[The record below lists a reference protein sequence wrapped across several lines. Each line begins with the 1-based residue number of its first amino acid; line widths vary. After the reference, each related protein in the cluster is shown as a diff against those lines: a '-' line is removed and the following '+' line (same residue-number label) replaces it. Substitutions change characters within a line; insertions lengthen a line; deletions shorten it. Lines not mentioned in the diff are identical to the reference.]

1 MGTLTGSIIGN
12 WVSNAF
18 YGILLTIDYVIYLA
32 INICYQLF
40 EVVSKVEV
48 FSTENVG
55 VISRRIYT
63 IIGIVMLFVFAYNI
77 IIMVGKGTITMRET
91 RILEFKETITNTF
104 LKTVSA
110 FSNYNGGT
118 ILFGVDDNGNV
129 KGLPD
134 VKQACLDIEN
144 KINDSISPQPNY
156 TLEIQNNDQT
166 IKLTVKSGLQK
177 PYLYK
182 SKAYKRNDT
191 ATIEVDTL
199 EFSRLVLDGK
209 NISFEELP
217 CKDQELS
224 FKILQCKL
232 KENIYIETFNQDTL
246 KTLNLYDNINGYNNA
261 AGLLADKNHFSGIDI
276 VKFGENISIIQKRVT
291 FEHISVL
298 EIYEKALAVFR
309 DYYQYE
315 VIQGADRKMVEKIPE
330 AAFREAIANALIH
343 RVWDINSHIRVSMF
357 DDRIEVVSPGGLP
370 AGITAEEYLSG
381 KLSILRNRNLANVFY
396 RLGLVEIFGTGITR
410 IKQLYAES
418 LIKPEF
424 EVSENA
430 IKIVLPIFETNVNL
444 TEDEKVIYKFLSK
457 TMLKPISE
465 IAPYVPFGKS
475 KTTQLLKAMEK
486 KGVIAVEG
494 KGRGTKY
501 IIK

>member
-1 MGTLTGSIIGN
+1 
-12 WVSNAF
+12 
-18 YGILLTIDYVIYLA
+18 
-32 INICYQLF
+32 
-40 EVVSKVEV
+40 
-48 FSTENVG
+48 
-55 VISRRIYT
+55 
-63 IIGIVMLFVFAYNI
+63 
-77 IIMVGKGTITMRET
+77 MRET

-110 FSNYNGGT
+110 FSNYDGGT
-118 ILFGVDDNGNV
+118 ILFGVDDDGNI

-144 KINDSISPQPNY
+144 KINDSITPQPDY

-209 NISFEELP
+209 NIRFEELP

-224 FKILQCKL
+224 FEILHRKL
-232 KENIYIETFNQDTL
+232 KETVRIENFDKDTL
-246 KTLNLYDNINGYNNA
+246 KTLNLYDDVNGFNNA
-261 AGLLADKNHFSGIDI
+261 AGILADKNHFPGIDI
-276 VKFGENISIIQKRVT
+276 VKFGENISIIQKRST
-291 FEHISVL
+291 FENISVL
-298 EIYEKALAVFR
+298 EVYEKAIEVFR

-315 VIQGADRKMVEKIPE
+315 VIQGADRKKMEKIPE

-343 RVWDINSHIRVSMF
+343 RVWDVDSQIRISMF
-357 DDRIEVVSPGGLP
+357 DDRIEIVSPGGLP
-370 AGITAEEYLSG
+370 SGITEEEYLSG
-381 KLSILRNRNLANVFY
+381 KLSVLRNRNLANVFY
-396 RLGLVEIFGTGITR
+396 RLGFVEIFGTGITR
-410 IKQLYAES
+410 IKQLYADS
-418 LIKPEF
+418 LIKPDF

-430 IKIVLPIFETNVNL
+430 IKIMLPVFEKNADL
-444 TEDEKVIYKFLSK
+444 TEDEIIIYKLLSK

-465 IAPYVPFGKS
+465 VAPYVPFGKS
-475 KTTQLLKAMEK
+475 KTTKLLKEMCQ
-486 KGVIAVEG
+486 KGVITVEG
-494 KGRGTKY
+494 KGKSTKY
-501 IIK
+501 IIS

>member
-1 MGTLTGSIIGN
+1 
-12 WVSNAF
+12 
-18 YGILLTIDYVIYLA
+18 
-32 INICYQLF
+32 
-40 EVVSKVEV
+40 
-48 FSTENVG
+48 
-55 VISRRIYT
+55 
-63 IIGIVMLFVFAYNI
+63 
-77 IIMVGKGTITMRET
+77 MRET

-110 FSNYNGGT
+110 FSNYDGGT
-118 ILFGVDDNGNV
+118 ILFGVDDDGNI

-144 KINDSISPQPNY
+144 KINDSITPQPDY

-209 NISFEELP
+209 NIRFEELP

-224 FKILQCKL
+224 FEILHRKL
-232 KENIYIETFNQDTL
+232 KETVRIENFDKDTL
-246 KTLNLYDNINGYNNA
+246 KTLNLYDDVNGFNNA
-261 AGLLADKNHFSGIDI
+261 AGLLADKNHFPGIDI
-276 VKFGENISIIQKRVT
+276 VKFGENISIIQKRST
-291 FEHISVL
+291 FENISVL
-298 EIYEKALAVFR
+298 EVYEKAIEVFR

-315 VIQGADRKMVEKIPE
+315 VIQGADRKKMEKIPE

-343 RVWDINSHIRVSMF
+343 RVWDVDSQIRVSMF
-357 DDRIEVVSPGGLP
+357 DDRIDIVSPGGLP
-370 AGITAEEYLSG
+370 SGITEEEYLSG
-381 KLSILRNRNLANVFY
+381 KLSVLRNRNLANVY
-396 RLGLVEIFGTGITR
+396 RLGFVEIFGTGITR
-410 IKQLYAES
+410 IKQLYAEA
-418 LIKPEF
+418 LIKPDF

-430 IKIVLPIFETNVNL
+430 IKIVLPIFEKNADL
-444 TEDEKVIYKFLSK
+444 TEDEIVVYKLLSK

-465 IAPYVPFGKS
+465 VAPYVPFGKS
-475 KTTQLLKAMEK
+475 KTTKLLKEMCQ
-486 KGVIAVEG
+486 KGVITVEG
-494 KGRGTKY
+494 KGKGTKY
-501 IIK
+501 IIS

>member
-1 MGTLTGSIIGN
+1 M
-12 WVSNAF
+12 
-18 YGILLTIDYVIYLA
+18 IDFLR
-32 INICYQLF
+32 
-40 EVVSKVEV
+40 
-48 FSTENVG
+48 
-55 VISRRIYT
+55 IS
-63 IIGIVMLFVFAYNI
+63 AYNI
-77 IIMVGKGTITMRET
+77 TIKVGKESIIMRET

-118 ILFGVDDNGNV
+118 ILFGVDDDGNV
-129 KGLPD
+129 KGLSD

-156 TLEIQNNDQT
+156 TLEIQNDDQT
-166 IKLTVKSGLQK
+166 IKLTVKGGLQK

-182 SKAYKRNDT
+182 AKAYKRNDT

-199 EFSRLVLDGK
+199 EFSRLVLEGK

-217 CKDQELS
+217 CKDQKLS
-224 FKILQCKL
+224 FEILHRKL
-232 KENIYIETFNQDTL
+232 KENIQIEMFNLDTL
-246 KTLNLYDNINGYNNA
+246 KTLNLYDNVNGFNNV
-261 AGLLADKNHFSGIDI
+261 AGLLADENHFPGIDI

-291 FEHISVL
+291 FEYISVL
-298 EIYEKALAVFR
+298 DAYEKALAVFR

-315 VIQGADRKMVEKIPE
+315 VIKGVERKIIEKIPE
-330 AAFREAIANALIH
+330 AVFREAIANALIH
-343 RVWDINSHIRVSMF
+343 RVWDIDSHIRVSLF
-357 DDRIEVVSPGGLP
+357 DDRIEIVSPGGLP
-370 AGITAEEYLSG
+370 VGITAEEYLSG
-381 KLSILRNRNLANVFY
+381 KLSVLRNRNLANVFC
-396 RLGLVEIFGTGITR
+396 RLRLVEIFGTGIIR

-418 LIKPEF
+418 LRKPDF

-444 TEDEKVIYKFLSK
+444 TKDEKVIYKFLSK

-475 KTTQLLKAMEK
+475 KTTQLLKTMGE
-486 KGVIAVEG
+486 KGVVAVEG

>member
-1 MGTLTGSIIGN
+1 
-12 WVSNAF
+12 
-18 YGILLTIDYVIYLA
+18 
-32 INICYQLF
+32 
-40 EVVSKVEV
+40 
-48 FSTENVG
+48 
-55 VISRRIYT
+55 
-63 IIGIVMLFVFAYNI
+63 
-77 IIMVGKGTITMRET
+77 MRET
-91 RILEFKETITNTF
+91 RTSEFKETVTNTF

-110 FSNYNGGT
+110 FSNYDGGT
-118 ILFGVDDNGNV
+118 IFFGIDDDGNV

-177 PYLYK
+177 PYLYR

-209 NISFEELP
+209 NIRFEELP
-217 CKDQELS
+217 CKEQNLS
-224 FKILQCKL
+224 FEALHRKL
-232 KENIYIETFNQDTL
+232 KDSIQIETFNRDTL
-246 KTLNLYDNINGYNNA
+246 KTLSLYDNVNGYNNA
-261 AGLLADKNHFSGIDI
+261 AGLLADKNLFPGIDI
-276 VKFGENISIIQKRVT
+276 VKFGENISMIQKRVT
-291 FEHISVL
+291 FENISVL
-298 EIYEKALAVFR
+298 DAYEKSIAVYR

-315 VIQGADRKMVEKIPE
+315 IIQGADRKKMEKIPE
-330 AAFREAIANALIH
+330 AAFREAIANAVIH
-343 RVWDINSHIRVSMF
+343 RVWDVEAQIRVSMF

-370 AGITAEEYLSG
+370 SGITAEEYLSG
-381 KLSILRNRNLANVFY
+381 KLSVLRNRNLANVFY
-396 RLGLVEIFGTGITR
+396 RLGFVEIFGTGITR
-410 IKQLYAES
+410 IKQLYEES
-418 LIKPEF
+418 LAKPDF
-424 EVSENA
+424 EVSENS
-430 IKIVLPIFETNVNL
+430 IKIVLPLFENNLNL
-444 TEDEKVIYKFLSK
+444 TEDETMIYKILSR

-475 KTTQLLKAMEK
+475 KTTQLLKAMGQ
-486 KGVIAVEG
+486 KGILTVEG

>member
-1 MGTLTGSIIGN
+1 ME
-12 WVSNAF
+12 A
-18 YGILLTIDYVIYLA
+18 ID
-32 INICYQLF
+32 
-40 EVVSKVEV
+40 
-48 FSTENVG
+48 T
-55 VISRRIYT
+55 
-63 IIGIVMLFVFAYNI
+63 
-77 IIMVGKGTITMRET
+77 RET

-110 FSNYNGGT
+110 FSNYDGGT
-118 ILFGVDDNGNV
+118 ILFGVDDDGNI

-144 KINDSISPQPNY
+144 KINDSITPQPDY

-209 NISFEELP
+209 NIRFEELP

-224 FKILQCKL
+224 FEILHRKL
-232 KENIYIETFNQDTL
+232 KETVRIENFDKDTL
-246 KTLNLYDNINGYNNA
+246 KTLNLYDDVNGFNNA
-261 AGLLADKNHFSGIDI
+261 AGILADKNHFPGIDI
-276 VKFGENISIIQKRVT
+276 VKFGENISIIQKRST
-291 FEHISVL
+291 FENVSVL
-298 EIYEKALAVFR
+298 EVYEKAIEVFR

-315 VIQGADRKMVEKIPE
+315 VIQGADRKKMEKIPE

-343 RVWDINSHIRVSMF
+343 RVWDVDSQIRISMF
-357 DDRIEVVSPGGLP
+357 DDRIEIVSPGGLP
-370 AGITAEEYLSG
+370 SGITEEEYLSG
-381 KLSILRNRNLANVFY
+381 KLSVLRNRNLANVFY
-396 RLGLVEIFGTGITR
+396 RLGFVEIFGTGITR
-410 IKQLYAES
+410 IKQLYVEA
-418 LIKPEF
+418 LIKPDF

-430 IKIVLPIFETNVNL
+430 IKIMLPVFEKNADL
-444 TEDEKVIYKFLSK
+444 TEDEIIIYKLLSK

-465 IAPYVPFGKS
+465 VAPYVPFGKS
-475 KTTQLLKAMEK
+475 KTTKLLKEMCQ
-486 KGVIAVEG
+486 KGVITVEG
-494 KGRGTKY
+494 KGKSTKY
-501 IIK
+501 IIS

>member
-1 MGTLTGSIIGN
+1 
-12 WVSNAF
+12 
-18 YGILLTIDYVIYLA
+18 
-32 INICYQLF
+32 
-40 EVVSKVEV
+40 
-48 FSTENVG
+48 
-55 VISRRIYT
+55 
-63 IIGIVMLFVFAYNI
+63 
-77 IIMVGKGTITMRET
+77 MRET
-91 RILEFKETITNTF
+91 RTLEFKETITNTF

-110 FSNYNGGT
+110 FSNYDGGT
-118 ILFGVDDNGNV
+118 IFFGVDDDGNI

-144 KINDSISPQPNY
+144 KINDSITPQPDY
-156 TLEIQNNDQT
+156 TLEVQNNVQT

-209 NISFEELP
+209 NIRFEELP

-224 FKILQCKL
+224 FEILHRKL
-232 KENIYIETFNQDTL
+232 KETVRIENFDKDTL
-246 KTLNLYDNINGYNNA
+246 KTLNLYDDVNGFNNA
-261 AGLLADKNHFSGIDI
+261 AGLLADKNHFPGIDI
-276 VKFGENISIIQKRVT
+276 VKFGENISIIQKRST
-291 FEHISVL
+291 FENISVL
-298 EIYEKALAVFR
+298 EVYEKAIDVFR

-315 VIQGADRKMVEKIPE
+315 VIQGADRKKMEKVPE

-343 RVWDINSHIRVSMF
+343 RVWDVNSQIRVSMF
-357 DDRIEVVSPGGLP
+357 DDRIEIVSPGGLP
-370 AGITAEEYLSG
+370 SGITEEEYLSG
-381 KLSILRNRNLANVFY
+381 KLSVLRNRNLANVFY
-396 RLGLVEIFGTGITR
+396 RLGFVEIFGTGITR

-418 LIKPEF
+418 LIKPDF

-430 IKIVLPIFETNVNL
+430 IEIVLPIFEKNADL
-444 TEDEKVIYKFLSK
+444 TEDEIVIYKLLSK

-465 IAPYVPFGKS
+465 VAPYVPFGKS
-475 KTTQLLKAMEK
+475 KTIKLLKEMCQ

-494 KGRGTKY
+494 KGKGTKY
-501 IIK
+501 IIR